1 MGENDLLTEN
11 RVTSQPHSGILFTSS
26 NEFTW
31 RQQQEE
37 DLKMRL
43 YFAKFDTSQSGEA
56 VLKNR
61 GYEFLKVSNTSGQYT
76 DFGEKVDGE
85 TVVTLTSTSLSNSA
99 SLEGKFVQGATS
111 GAVGKFASQNTA
123 ANTINISDVG
133 TTKFANGEFIRFRT
147 GNSNTGTI
155 VGNTAVSI
163 GMTTA
168 NGVLYYYDDFSRAN
182 NNILYL
188 DKGSGNFKAGMKVKG
203 QRSGLTAQIDKIID
217 NPIDAVYLHNSQM
230 ALPGC
235 SIAAKGKFGATATTR
250 DTTFTKLNSQMVT
263 EGLTNRRLCL
273 SSSNETTNLA
283 GAKSLEV
290 VYTMTNSVDP
300 RLSPAIDMRLGN
312 ILLIENFLN
321 NDTTNEEATAGGN
334 ALARHITKTVQL
346 ADGQDAEDLVVVL
359 DAYKPQ
365 GTDVHV
371 YYKIL
376 HADDGDTMRDVPYV
390 KMTQD
395 TEANLYSSSENTE
408 DFKEYEFSIP
418 TAKQTGHNDTVEYL
432 NTQGVTFAGF
442 KNFKVKIVFTGTNTT
457 LPPRVRD
464 LRIIALQR

>member
-1 MGENDLLTEN
+1 
-11 RVTSQPHSGILFTSS
+11 
-26 NEFTW
+26 
-31 RQQQEE
+31 
-37 DLKMRL
+37 
-43 YFAKFDTSQSGEA
+43 
-56 VLKNR
+56 
-61 GYEFLKVSNTSGQYT
+61 
-76 DFGEKVDGE
+76 
-85 TVVTLTSTSLSNSA
+85 
-99 SLEGKFVQGATS
+99 
-111 GAVGKFASQNTA
+111 
-123 ANTINISDVG
+123 
-133 TTKFANGEFIRFRT
+133 
-147 GNSNTGTI
+147 
-155 VGNTAVSI
+155 
-163 GMTTA
+163 MTTA

-203 QRSGLTAQIDKIID
+203 QRSGLTAQIDKITD
-217 NPIDAVYLHNSQM
+217 SPIDAIYLHNSQM

-235 SIAAKGKFGATATTR
+235 SISAKGKFGATATTR

-273 SSSNETTNLA
+273 SSSNETTNLS

-312 ILLIENFLN
+312 ILLIENFIN

-334 ALARHITKTVQL
+334 ALARHITKTVEL

-359 DAYKPQ
+359 DAFKPQ

-390 KMTQD
+390 KMIQD

-418 TAKQTGHNDTVEYL
+418 TSKQTGHNDTVEYL

-442 KNFKVKIVFTGTNTT
+442 KNFKIKIVFTGSNTT

-464 LRIIALQR
+464 LRVIALQR